1 MEMAAVGIH
10 EQLCEGVFID
20 IESNLDGDIR
30 EVGYVFG
37 EERAV
42 ARTARERERILG
54 RLNAL
59 AGEATFAGGHNILWH
74 DLPVLADEGRC
85 PELLKLPVLDTLL
98 LSPLAFPQKP
108 YHRLIK
114 NDKLVTAARSNPLN
128 DAQAS
133 RQVAADAL
141 HALGG
146 AYAADWPFICAFLAA
161 GNLPDTAKA
170 GLDLTTRLMGSEK
183 IATGEALRRFATR
196 FPDRYCHAGL
206 QRLVSEPGGAVPW
219 LSLAFVSAW
228 IRVAG
233 TDSIVPPWVKRQ
245 FPGVYGV
252 MHELRSAPCGDP
264 SCGYCAET
272 HDPVRQLRKFF
283 SYDAFRPEPCLP
295 SDPTRGLQEE
305 IVRQAM
311 AGRPLLAILPTG
323 GGKSLCFQ
331 IPALQRYHRD
341 GSLTVVI
348 SPLQALMKDQVDGLA
363 AKTGV
368 RCVGALHGLLT
379 PPERGEL
386 LEELQLGGIGVIYV
400 SPEQLRNPS
409 FRRAIALRDIAF
421 WVCDEAH
428 CISKWGHDFRPDYL
442 YISRFIRELAQASHS
457 GGIAPVVCLT
467 ATAKEDVK
475 DEIRRHFGDQLGQ
488 DLLLLDGGAERTNL
502 AYRVEPVEGAHKA
515 VRIHEILLDR
525 LEGDDGAAVVFVST
539 RRHAEQTA
547 EILKGLK
554 WSAEYFHAGLD
565 PGEKKDILERFIAGR
580 IRVICA
586 TNAFGMG
593 IDKEDIRL
601 VIHADVPGS
610 LENYLQEAGR
620 AGRDRK
626 PAECILLFSEQDLER
641 QFSMGAFSR
650 IFESDIRKILSALRT
665 AERRSGKDDSVC
677 VSTREILLG
686 CKAGTTMEDDIDA
699 LIDTKVKTA
708 ISVLEEGD
716 FLARNDNLTRVF
728 QGRPLVEDM
737 RQAEGLIARSNL
749 PPRTAELW
757 RQFMRVFLALPENA
771 PNAIECFAEVPA
783 MARVYEIEKDKHG
796 RFWNR
801 YRPIFDTLNDM
812 ADAGLIKKD
821 LLISA
826 IVHVESAGSS
836 DLRRRKWIQLERR
849 MLEILREK
857 DPAPEGAVPLNLKKL
872 NTTLSREL
880 GEKTLVE
887 KIPMAMELWRRD
899 RPRMDGGA
907 GAFVYKKHG
916 NGYMVELPDGWD
928 PIVQSAELRQNAG
941 ALLLEHILKLAREKY
956 GKGRHEVEFAESEL
970 IKVLKDDMLFG
981 GGNSKS
987 LARII
992 RFVLVSLH
1000 DQQVIVLKN
1009 GKALFTQSM
1018 QIRLN
1023 KDPEGKYSKRFAR
1036 AHFDRLEI
1044 YYQEKNFQIHVMAE
1058 YARLGMDSLTSHLK
1072 LIRDYFQLGNAEFAR
1087 RYFAG
1092 RTRELELATGME
1104 SYLRIVESL
1113 GNKDQQ
1119 AIVAARDTRNMLI
1132 LAGPGSGKTR
1142 VVSHRCAY
1150 LLRVRRVRPRSILVV
1165 CFNRHACLTLR
1176 QRIHQLV
1183 GDDARGVTIQT
1194 YHGLALSLL
1203 GRTFAED
1210 GPRTPPEAINFDAL
1224 ITDATELLKAPT
1236 DDALD
1241 SEDTLRSRLLRGYQ
1255 HILVDEYQDISQRE
1269 YDFLS
1274 QIAGRTIKDADQKL
1288 SILAVGDDDQSIYG
1302 FRAANVAFIQRF
1314 KEDYQAEI
1322 HYMVQNYRSTSN
1334 IIQAANQLIRL
1345 NKDRMKTGHE
1355 IRVDERRKAHP
1366 RGGAFEQLDAFR
1378 MGRVQVIE
1386 SGDPLCEAALV
1397 LEEVRHI
1404 RKLNPDASWDQFAV
1418 VSRNKAD
1425 LNPVRAL
1432 LESAGIPVDYR
1443 ADTDSLP
1450 SPFRV
1455 REVHTWLLKL
1465 HAADKEMWDPDTLSA
1480 NLADHTS
1487 LHGNNPW
1494 CGLLYD
1500 VAEEWKADAGEGEFP
1515 VRFLRDFFVEALQE
1529 FKQEKR
1535 GARGVILANAH
1546 RVKGLEFPHVFIL
1559 SPNWRTIGALPV
1571 VEEERRLYYVAMT
1584 RAEQTLTLLHD
1595 SSLPNWLEC
1604 LQGPSILRRRWAPSA
1619 GQRQSVEAVSDLH
1632 YDLIGL
1638 DEVFISYAGLRG
1650 PDARVHQALRAL
1662 RTGDPVSL
1670 SHNGK
1675 GVVLRAQNGVEI
1687 ASLSAK
1693 GRSRWENRLDRI
1705 LKIATKAIVT
1715 RYKDEGETPNGMT
1728 IRSDSWEIP
1737 VVEAVW
1743 RDDGEA
1749 GLMVAE
1755 ERGEYAPESDVKR
1768 RRTHGSRG
1776 RPLTGS
1782 GGL

>member
-1 MEMAAVGIH
+1 MAAVGVN
-10 EQLCEGVFID
+10 EKLNKGVFID
-20 IESNLDGDIR
+20 IESTLDGDIR
-30 EVGYVFG
+30 EVGVVFG

-42 ARTARERERILG
+42 ARTVREREQVFV
-54 RLNAL
+54 RLNDL
-59 AGEATFAGGHNILWH
+59 AGTAAFVGGHNILWH
-74 DLPVLADEGRC
+74 DLPILADKGTC

-114 NDKLVTAARSNPLN
+114 NDKLVTASKSNPVN
-128 DAQAS
+128 DAAAS
-133 RQVAADAL
+133 RQIAEDAL
-141 HALGG
+141 QAFGG
-146 AYAADWPFICAFLAA
+146 PYAADWPFIAAFLAS
-161 GNLPDTAKA
+161 GDLPDTAKA
-170 GLDLTTRLMGSEK
+170 GLDLINSILGSER
-183 IATGEALRRFATR
+183 IDTDAALHQFAVRFRDR
-196 FPDRYCHAGL
+196 FCKAGL
-206 QRLVSEPGGAVPW
+206 DRLVSHAEGPVPW
-219 LSLAFVSAW
+219 VSLAFVSAW

-245 FPGVYGV
+245 FPGVYRAI
-252 MHELRSAPCGDP
+252 HELRSVPCGDP
-264 SCGYCAET
+264 SCTYCAET
-272 HDPVRQLRKFF
+272 HDPVRQLQKFF
-283 SYDAFRPEPCLP
+283 NYDAFRPEPSLP
-295 SDPTRGLQEE
+295 SDSSRSLQEE

-311 AGRPLLAILPTG
+311 GGRPLLAILPTG

-331 IPALQRYHRD
+331 IPALQRYYRD

-363 AKTGV
+363 NKTGL
-368 RCVGALHGLLT
+368 RCVGALYGLLT

-386 LEELQLGGIGVIYV
+386 IEELQLGGIGIIYV

-409 FRRAIALRDIAF
+409 FRNAIALRDIAF

-442 YISRFIRELAQASHS
+442 YISRFIRELAESTHTRE
-457 GGIAPVVCLT
+457 IAPVLCLT

-475 DEIRRHFGDQLGQ
+475 DEIRQHFRHLLGQ

-502 AYRVEPVEGAHKA
+502 AYRVEPVESTHKA

-525 LEGDDGAAVVFVST
+525 LPGDNGAAVVFVST
-539 RRHAEQTA
+539 RKNAEQTA
-547 EILKGLK
+547 EILKSLK
-554 WSAEYFHAGLD
+554 WAAAFFHAGLD
-565 PGEKKDILERFIAGR
+565 PEEKKDILDRFIAGD

-620 AGRDRK
+620 AGRDRQ
-626 PAECILLFSEQDLER
+626 PAECILLFNEQDLER
-641 QFSMGAFSR
+641 QFKMGAFSR

-665 AERRSGKDDSVC
+665 AEQKSGKDDSVC
-677 VSTREILLG
+677 VSTREIILG
-686 CKAGTTMEDDIDA
+686 CKGGTTMEDDPDG

-708 ISVLEEGD
+708 ISVLEEGE

-737 RQAEGLIARSNL
+737 EQAEALITRANL
-749 PPRTAELW
+749 TLPTAELW
-757 RQFMRVFLALPENA
+757 RQFMRVFLAIPENA
-771 PNAIECFAEVPA
+771 PNAVELFAEVPS
-783 MARVYEIEKDKHG
+783 MARIYAIEKEKHG

-836 DLRRRKWIQLERR
+836 DLRRKKWIQLEKR
-849 MLEILREK
+849 MLDFLRET
-857 DPAPEGAVPLNLKKL
+857 DPTPEGEVPLNLKKL
-872 NTTLSREL
+872 NTALSKEL
-880 GEKTLVE
+880 GEATLVE
-887 KIPMAMELWRRD
+887 KIPTVMELWKKD

-907 GAFVYKKHG
+907 GAFVYKKHPHG
-916 NGYMVELPDGWD
+916 NGYTVKLPEGWD

-941 ALLLEHILKLAREKY
+941 ALLLDHILRLAREKH

-970 IKVLKDDMLFG
+970 INVLKDDLLFG
-981 GGNSKS
+981 GANSKS

-1000 DQQVIVLKN
+1000 DQEVIVLKN

-1018 QIRLN
+1018 QIRLT
-1023 KDPEGKYSKRFAR
+1023 KDGERKYSKRFAK

-1044 YYQEKNFQIHVMAE
+1044 YYEEKKFQIHVMAE
-1058 YARLGMDSLTSHLK
+1058 YAKLGMDSLTTHLK
-1072 LIRDYFQLGNAEFAR
+1072 LIRDYFQLGNAEFAK

-1092 RTRELELATGME
+1092 RTKELELATGME
-1104 SYLRIVESL
+1104 SYLRIVERL

-1119 AIVAARDTRNMLI
+1119 AIVAARDSQNMLI

-1183 GDDARGVTIQT
+1183 GDDAGGVTIQT

-1203 GRTFAED
+1203 GRTFADD
-1210 GPRTPPEAINFDAL
+1210 GPRTPPESINFDAL
-1224 ITDATELLKAPT
+1224 ITDATALLKAPA
-1236 DDALD
+1236 DDAFD
-1241 SEDTLRSRLLRGYQ
+1241 TEDTLRSRLLRGYQ
-1255 HILVDEYQDISQRE
+1255 HILVDEYQDISQKE

-1274 QIAGRTIKDADQKL
+1274 QIAGRTLKDADQKL

-1302 FRAANVAFIQRF
+1302 FRQANTAFILKF

-1322 HYMVQNYRSTSN
+1322 HYLVQNYRSTAN
-1334 IIQAANQLIRL
+1334 IIHSANQLISL
-1345 NKDRMKTGHE
+1345 NRDRMKTGRE
-1355 IRVDERRKAHP
+1355 IRVNDRRKAERP
-1366 RGGAFEQLDAFR
+1366 GGVFENLDSFR
-1378 MGRVQVIE
+1378 MGRVQIME
-1386 SGDPLCEAALV
+1386 STDPLYEAALV
-1397 LEEVRHI
+1397 LTEIQHI
-1404 RKLNPDASWDQFAV
+1404 RKLNDDATWDQFAV

-1425 LNPVRAL
+1425 LNAVRAL
-1432 LESAGIPVDYR
+1432 LESNGIPVDYR

-1450 SPFRV
+1450 SPFRI
-1455 REVHTWLLKL
+1455 REIHTWLLQL
-1465 HAADKEMWDPDTLSA
+1465 HAADKEMWSPDTLSDH
-1480 NLADHTS
+1480 LAKHTH
-1487 LHGNNPW
+1487 LHGDNPW
-1494 CGLLYD
+1494 CALLYD
-1500 VAEEWKADAGEGEFP
+1500 IAEEWKAEAGAGEFP

-1529 FKQEKR
+1529 VKQEKR
-1535 GARGVILANAH
+1535 STKGVILANAH

-1559 SPNWRTIGALPV
+1559 SPHWKSVGTLADI
-1571 VEEERRLYYVAMT
+1571 EEERRLYYVAMT
-1584 RAEQTLTLLHD
+1584 RAEQTLTLCQNANLRK
-1595 SSLPNWLEC
+1595 WLEC
-1604 LQGPSILRRRWAPSA
+1604 LEGPSVLRRQWEPSA
-1619 GQRQSVEAVSDLH
+1619 EQRRRVDAVSDLH
-1632 YDLIGL
+1632 YDIIGL
-1638 DEVFISYAGLRG
+1638 DEIFISYAGLRNPG
-1650 PDARVHQALRAL
+1650 TRIHQALQNL
-1662 RTGDPVSL
+1662 HTGSPLSL
-1670 SHNGK
+1670 SRNSQGIFLSTK
-1675 GVVLRAQNGVEI
+1675 SGIDI

-1693 GRSRWENRLDRI
+1693 GRGKWESRLNRI
-1705 LKIATKAIVT
+1705 QKIETKAIVT
-1715 RYKDEGETPNGMT
+1715 RYKDEGEAPNGMT

-1737 VVEAVW
+1737 VVEVLW
-1743 RDDGEA
+1743 QDGEEA

-1755 ERGEYAPESDVKR
+1755 E
-1768 RRTHGSRG
+1768 
-1776 RPLTGS
+1776 S
-1782 GGL
+1782 GGYARLP

>member
-1 MEMAAVGIH
+1 MAAVGVNK
-10 EQLCEGVFID
+10 QLSKGIFID
-20 IESNLDGDIR
+20 IESTLDGNIR

-42 ARTARERERILG
+42 ARTAREREEVFH
-54 RLNAL
+54 RLNFL
-59 AGEATFAGGHNILWH
+59 AGEAAFIGGHNILWH
-74 DLPVLADEGRC
+74 DLPILADKGKC
-85 PELLKLPVLDTLL
+85 PEVQKLPVLDTLL

-108 YHRLIK
+108 YHHLIK
-114 NDKLVTAARSNPLN
+114 NDKLVTASKSNPLN
-128 DAQAS
+128 DAEAS
-133 RQVAADAL
+133 RHVAADAL
-141 HALGG
+141 LALGG
-146 AYAADWPFICAFLAA
+146 AYAAEWPFIAGFLNA
-161 GNLPDTAKA
+161 GNLPATAKA
-170 GLDLTTRLMGSEK
+170 GLDLVTNLIGSEK
-183 IATGEALRRFATR
+183 IDTELALDRFSARFPERFCQAGLRRLLS
-196 FPDRYCHAGL
+196 DRD
-206 QRLVSEPGGAVPW
+206 EPGLWV
-219 LSLAFVSAW
+219 SLAFMSAW

-252 MHELRSAPCGDP
+252 MHELRAVPCGDP
-264 SCGYCAET
+264 ACGYCAET
-272 HDPVRQLRKFF
+272 HDPVRQLQKFF
-283 SYDAFRPEPCLP
+283 NYEAFRSEPSLP
-295 SDPTRGLQEE
+295 SDPTRSLQEE

-311 AGRPLLAILPTG
+311 GGRSLLAILPTG

-331 IPALQRYHRD
+331 IPALQRYYRD

-363 AKTGV
+363 AKTGL

-386 LEELQLGGIGVIYV
+386 LEELQLGGIGIIYV

-409 FRRAIALRDIAF
+409 FRSAIALRDIAL

-442 YISRFIRELAQASHS
+442 YISRFIRELAESTHATT
-457 GGIAPVVCLT
+457 IAPVLCLT

-475 DEIRRHFGDQLGQ
+475 DEIRQHFRDQLSQ
-488 DLLLLDGGAERTNL
+488 DLLLFDGGAERTNL
-502 AYRVEPVEGAHKA
+502 AYKVEPVESTHKA
-515 VRIHEILLDR
+515 VRIHEILHER
-525 LEGDDGAAVVFVST
+525 LAGDDGAAVVFVST
-539 RRHAEQTA
+539 QKHAVETA
-547 EILKGLK
+547 TILKALR
-554 WSAEYFHAGLD
+554 WAAEYFHAGLEPD
-565 PGEKKDILERFIAGR
+565 QKKDVLDRFIAGD

-620 AGRDRK
+620 AGRDRR
-626 PAECILLFSEQDLER
+626 PAECILLFNEQDLER
-641 QFSMGAFSR
+641 QFSMGAFSK
-650 IFESDIRKILSALRT
+650 IMESDIRKILSALRT

-686 CKAGTTMEDDIDA
+686 CKGGTTMEDDPDG

-708 ISVLEEGD
+708 ISVLEEGE
-716 FLARNDNLTRVF
+716 FLTRNDNLTRVF
-728 QGRPLVEDM
+728 QGRPLVENM
-737 RQAEGLIARSNL
+737 EQAAGLIARANL
-749 PPRTAELW
+749 PLQTAELW
-757 RQFMRVFLALPENA
+757 RQFMQVFLTLPENA
-771 PNAIECFAEVPA
+771 PNAIERFAEVPA
-783 MARVYEIEKDKHG
+783 MARIYEFEKEKHG

-801 YRPIFDTLNDM
+801 YRPIFDTLNEI

-826 IVHVESAGSS
+826 IVHVESVGSS
-836 DLRRRKWIQLERR
+836 SLRRRKWIQLEKR
-849 MLEILREK
+849 MLDLLRAQ
-857 DPAPEGAVPLNLKKL
+857 DPQPEGALILNLKQV
-872 NTTLSREL
+872 NTCLSKEL
-880 GEKTLVE
+880 DEKTLIG
-887 KIPMAMELWRRD
+887 KIPTVMELWRRD

-907 GAFVYKKHG
+907 SAFVYRKHG
-916 NGYMVELPDGWD
+916 SGYRVELPDGWD
-928 PIVQSAELRQNAG
+928 PIVESAELRQNAG
-941 ALLLEHILKLAREKY
+941 ALILDYIIRLALDKH
-956 GKGRHEVEFAESEL
+956 GKGRHEVAFAESDL
-970 IKVLKDDMLFG
+970 INLLKNDLLFSG
-981 GGNSKS
+981 ANSKS

-1000 DQQVIVLKN
+1000 DQEVIVLKN

-1023 KDPEGKYSKRFAR
+1023 KDAEGRYSKRFAK
-1036 AHFDRLEI
+1036 AHYDRLEI

-1058 YARLGMDSLTSHLK
+1058 YARQGMDSLTSHLK
-1072 LIRDYFQLGNAEFAR
+1072 LIRDYFQLGNAEFAK

-1119 AIVAARDTRNMLI
+1119 AIVAAPENHNMLI

-1203 GRTFAED
+1203 GRTFAHD
-1210 GPRTPPEAINFDAL
+1210 GPRTPPESIDFDAL

-1236 DDALD
+1236 DNESDTD
-1241 SEDTLRSRLLRGYQ
+1241 DTLRSRLIRGYQ

-1274 QIAGRTIKDADQKL
+1274 QIAGRTLTDADQRL

-1302 FRAANVAFIQRF
+1302 FRQANTAFIQKF

-1322 HYMVQNYRSTSN
+1322 HYLVQNYRSTAN
-1334 IIQAANQLIRL
+1334 IIHSTNQLISL
-1345 NKDRMKTGHE
+1345 NRDRMKTRHE
-1355 IRVDERRKAHP
+1355 IRVNDRRKTEP
-1366 RGGAFEQLDAFR
+1366 PGGVFEKLDAFR
-1378 MGRVQVIE
+1378 AGRVQVIQ
-1386 SGDPLCEAALV
+1386 SDDPLYEAACVVDEMLH
-1397 LEEVRHI
+1397 VR
-1404 RKLNPDASWDQFAV
+1404 RLDPDANWNQFAV

-1425 LNPVRAL
+1425 LNTVRAL
-1432 LESAGIPVDYR
+1432 LESMDIPVDYR
-1443 ADTDSLP
+1443 ADTDALP
-1450 SPFRV
+1450 SPIRV
-1455 REVHTWLLKL
+1455 REIHTWLRHLQATGK
-1465 HAADKEMWDPDTLSA
+1465 DVWSVDTLSDQ
-1480 NLADHTS
+1480 LATHVRAY
-1487 LHGNNPW
+1487 GANPW
-1494 CGLLYD
+1494 CELLYTI
-1500 VAEEWKADAGEGEFP
+1500 AEEWKADVGDSEFP
-1515 VRFLRDFFVEALQE
+1515 VSFLRDFYIEALHDY
-1529 FKQEKR
+1529 KR
-1535 GARGVILANAH
+1535 EQRRTRGVILANAH

-1559 SPNWRTIGALPV
+1559 SPHWQTIGTVADI
-1571 VEEERRLYYVAMT
+1571 EEERRLYYVAMT
-1584 RAEQTLTLLHD
+1584 RAGQTLTLFQNTKLRA
-1595 SSLPNWLEC
+1595 WLEY
-1604 LQGPSILRRRWAPSA
+1604 LQGPSVLRRRWAST
-1619 GQRQSVEAVSDLH
+1619 GIQMLKVDAVSDLH
-1632 YDLIGL
+1632 YAIIGL
-1638 DEVFISYAGLRG
+1638 DEVFISYAGLRS
-1650 PDARVHQALRAL
+1650 PDARIHTALQNL
-1662 RTGDPVSL
+1662 STGSPLVLSRNGSSL
-1670 SHNGK
+1670 
-1675 GVVLRAQNGVEI
+1675 VLTTPNGVEV

-1693 GRSRWENRLDRI
+1693 GRSLWQHRLNRIRTI
-1705 LKIATKAIVT
+1705 ETKAIVT
-1715 RYKDEGETPNGMT
+1715 RYKDDSEPPSGLT

-1737 VVEAVW
+1737 IVEAVW
-1743 RDDGEA
+1743 QDEKQS

-1755 ERGEYAPESDVKR
+1755 ERGKYSSD
-1768 RRTHGSRG
+1768 S
-1776 RPLTGS
+1776 
-1782 GGL
+1782 